1 MMEFYMITSPHTI
14 ARRAHKLALA
24 QAPAPADAPE
34 VHPVFNEYYAP
45 IWGVMECYGS
55 HSFSR
60 LVSLKVA
67 RVGNQ
72 TCAEAHEALAAMR
85 CKRPDVRASDA
96 FWDAYMS

>member
-1 MMEFYMITSPHTI
+1 MITSPHTK
-14 ARRAHKLALA
+14 ARRAHKL
-24 QAPAPADAPE
+24 QVPAPAEAEAPE
-34 VHPVFNEYYAP
+34 VVHPVYDEYYAP
-45 IWGVMECYGS
+45 IWGVMECYGT

-72 TCAEAHEALAAMR
+72 TCAEAHDALAAMR
-85 CKRPDVRASDA
+85 STRADVRASEA